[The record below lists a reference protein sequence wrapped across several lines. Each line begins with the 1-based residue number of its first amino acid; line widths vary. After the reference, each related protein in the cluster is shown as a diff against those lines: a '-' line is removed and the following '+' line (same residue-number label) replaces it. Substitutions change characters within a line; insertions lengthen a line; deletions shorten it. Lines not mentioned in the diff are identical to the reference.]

1 MAQSFHD
8 NVVHIITRRYKMEV
22 IESSVLT
29 NMNITYN
36 YDDYNDTDTNC
47 CGVVCDQ
54 ETSMHFEAIFIPI
67 LYSVAFV
74 LGLMGNGLVLV
85 VLCQKRRTWNVT
97 DVFVL
102 HLSVADMLLLLTLPL
117 WAADAA
123 TGEIFN
129 TGFCKFSGVVF
140 RVNFYC
146 SIFLL
151 ACISLDRYFS
161 VVHAVQMY
169 SRTRPKQVQ
178 LSCLAVWFFCL
189 FLSIPDWIYL
199 EAQHDSRRGK
209 SECTHKYT
217 SYTLFLLS
225 RVLYH
230 VLGFLL
236 PAIVLLYCYS
246 RVLLRLQSGSQGV
259 QKQRAVRVVLALVM
273 AFFISWTPYN
283 ITLMVDTLYT
293 NQSSN
298 NSITCEATAAL
309 DIALTATSTLGYMH
323 CCVNPVLYAFVGV
336 KFRRH
341 LLDLIKPFRYRLQ
354 NRVDTVSRRSSV
366 WSADTSQ
373 TSAF

>member
-1 MAQSFHD
+1 EGSDLLYAGWI
-8 NVVHIITRRYKMEV
+8 N
-22 IESSVLT
+22 ES
-29 NMNITYN
+29 
-36 YDDYNDTDTNC
+36 YDYDNDTDC
-47 CGVVCDQ
+47 CGKVCDQ
-54 ETSMHFEAIFIPI
+54 HTSMLFEAIFIPI
-67 LYSVAFV
+67 LYSIAFV

-85 VLCQKRRTWNVT
+85 VLCQKRRTWSVT

-102 HLSVADMLLLLTLPL
+102 HLSVADMLLLLTLPF
-117 WAADAA
+117 WAVDAVS
-123 TGEIFN
+123 GWSFG
-129 TGFCKFSGVVF
+129 TGFCKLSGALF
-140 RVNFYC
+140 KINFYC
-146 SIFLL
+146 GIFLL

-169 SRTRPKQVQ
+169 SRTKPLLVQ
-178 LSCLAVWFFCL
+178 LSCLAVWFFCFL
-189 FLSIPDWIYL
+189 LSIPDWMHL
-199 EAQHDSRRGK
+199 KAENDPRRGNK
-209 SECTHKYT
+209 FECTHFYPST
-217 SYTLFLLS
+217 TWRVAS

-246 RVLLRLQSGSQGV
+246 RVLLRLQLGSQGV

-273 AFFISWTPYN
+273 AFFITWTPYN
-283 ITLMVDTLYT
+283 ITLLVDTVYT
-293 NQSSN
+293 NQSI
-298 NSITCEATAAL
+298 NSSIACETTTAL
-309 DIALTATSTLGYMH
+309 DIAITATSTLGYMH

-354 NRVDTVSRRSSV
+354 TRMDTVSRKSSV

>member
-1 MAQSFHD
+1 
-8 NVVHIITRRYKMEV
+8 
-22 IESSVLT
+22 
-29 NMNITYN
+29 
-36 YDDYNDTDTNC
+36 
-47 CGVVCDQ
+47 
-54 ETSMHFEAIFIPI
+54 
-67 LYSVAFV
+67 
-74 LGLMGNGLVLV
+74 
-85 VLCQKRRTWNVT
+85 
-97 DVFVL
+97 
-102 HLSVADMLLLLTLPL
+102 
-117 WAADAA
+117 
-123 TGEIFN
+123 
-129 TGFCKFSGVVF
+129 
-140 RVNFYC
+140 
-146 SIFLL
+146 
-151 ACISLDRYFS
+151 
-161 VVHAVQMY
+161 MY

-189 FLSIPDWIYL
+189 LLSIPDWIYL

-209 SECTHKYT
+209 SECTHIYT
-217 SYTLFLLS
+217 SSTLRLLS

-283 ITLMVDTLYT
+283 ITLLVDTLYT

-298 NSITCEATAAL
+298 NTTCEATTAL
-309 DIALTATSTLGYMH
+309 DIALTATSVLGYLH

-354 NRVDTVSRRSSV
+354 TRVDTVSRKSSV

-373 TSAF
+373 TSAFWWSNTHCPEVNLDSSRGLKTTKYWEDLLADYSQENRVQKSSLIPYRVYIITIPNITLCCQIIFLKELTKN